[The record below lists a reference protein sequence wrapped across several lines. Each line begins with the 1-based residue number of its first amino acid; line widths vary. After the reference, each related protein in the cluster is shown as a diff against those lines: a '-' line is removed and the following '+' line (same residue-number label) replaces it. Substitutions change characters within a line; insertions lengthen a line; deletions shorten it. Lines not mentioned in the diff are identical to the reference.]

1 MQPAS
6 YDQLISAL
14 ETVGLIGQM
23 QNEQQL
29 IVSAQRGA
37 AWPDRGNSFWLSH
50 KGGAWY
56 LGTWLPV
63 GYKISTDQDLVE
75 LCSACMVGKSAMYRV
90 PEEVVARFQLQEVG
104 DEEYERV
111 FGIVN

>member
-1 MQPAS
+1 MA
-6 YDQLISAL
+6 
-14 ETVGLIGQM
+14 TVFG
-23 QNEQQL
+23 
-29 IVSAQRGA
+29 
-37 AWPDRGNSFWLSH
+37 SH
-50 KGGAWY
+50 TKGGAWY

-90 PEEVVARFQLQEVG
+90 PEEVVARFQLQELG

-111 FGIVN
+111 FGA